1 MVSGEWLV
9 FHIFWLM
16 RDFAVMFG
24 LKEWNHKVQ
33 VLVNGTLQKS
43 SISIW
48 QSTITGTVLMNSLS
62 VFHYRVGTGVCGVV
76 LLFLEFLA

>member
-1 MVSGEWLV
+1 MVNGW
-9 FHIFWLM
+9 FFIFFWLM

-62 VFHYRVGTGVCGVV
+62 VFQYRVGTGVCGVV